1 MTQNKI
7 SSKGKQMT
15 SGNKEKLLSKHR
27 EMLKAINDELR
38 DTLKSLRII
47 LRRNHKDINE
57 QMKHIRAFYP
67 LLMMLYNKI
76 QTIEEIIKEVE

>member
-1 MTQNKI
+1 
-7 SSKGKQMT
+7 MT
-15 SGNKEKLLSKHR
+15 SESKEKFLSKHR
-27 EMLKAINDELR
+27 EMLKATNDELQ
-38 DTLKSLRII
+38 DSLKSLRII

-67 LLMMLYNKI
+67 LLMMLYDKI